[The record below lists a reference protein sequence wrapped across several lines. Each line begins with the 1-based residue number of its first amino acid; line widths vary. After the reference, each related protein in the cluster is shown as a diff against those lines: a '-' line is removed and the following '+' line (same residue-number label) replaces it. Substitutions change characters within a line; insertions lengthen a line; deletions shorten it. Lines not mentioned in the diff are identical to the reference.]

1 MEYQYK
7 IVAHLDPDEV
17 CRLVSKYMSLGWCCQ
32 GGVFENKG
40 GRFCQAMTKSGE
52 PTQSQAN
59 PHD

>member
-1 MEYQYK
+1 MKYSYK

-40 GRFCQAMTKSGE
+40 GRFCQAMTKE
-52 PTQSQAN
+52 EEKQ
-59 PHD
+59 DED